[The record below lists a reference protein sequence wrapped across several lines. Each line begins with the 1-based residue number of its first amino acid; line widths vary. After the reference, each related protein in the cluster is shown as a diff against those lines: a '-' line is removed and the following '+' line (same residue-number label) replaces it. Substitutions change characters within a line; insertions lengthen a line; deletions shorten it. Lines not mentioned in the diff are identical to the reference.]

1 MYVDETKKL
10 KVFNISSTS
19 NKQKTNN
26 FLHYSR
32 KFWKFL
38 ILKNLSNMMET
49 NETDLCVSG
58 GYRFS
63 RLCTYRGIM
72 TESGTGACHDCHS
85 VRSVLSHPDA
95 GKTSTNPLLL
105 RQSCLW
111 KNKDRDI
118 FLKIWSHREIYG
130 PSTGVALHQNPIV
143 FIE

>member
-10 KVFNISSTS
+10 KVFNISNTS

-72 TESGTGACHDCHS
+72 TESGTGACHDCHQYGPFS
-85 VRSVLSHPDA
+85 VTRMLEKPAPIPFCCDKVVY
-95 GKTSTNPLLL
+95 GKT
-105 RQSCLW
+105 
-111 KNKDRDI
+111 KI
-118 FLKIWSHREIYG
+118 EIYFLKSDHIERFM
-130 PSTGVALHQNPIV
+130 VRQQVLHCIR
-143 FIE
+143 IRLYS